1 MYRISSLEIVC
12 PSLVPRAG
20 SECTALL
27 WLVAA
32 AGLLGGLCT
41 KGGSSLLLPT
51 SSRKD
56 WRLLAVGGGWP
67 EVLLESTACGGE
79 EESLILEVFPG
90 WAKLALSFTGLW
102 DLVIGYLLPAA
113 SDNGRPLPLLVTPSL
128 RCPVSGR
135 IRYCHHHFSAL
146 ILSGHEVCYTLYHH
160 TPPPS
165 LSQALCDSNPDKHY
179 NPSSSSGRV
188 VPHPLSPPLFQSD
201 HPFVGMLCSLSH
213 IVHGMWIMLGFYRD
227 KDSLR
232 VLWTVHPDISI

>member
-135 IRYCHHHFSAL
+135 IRFWASA
-146 ILSGHEVCYTLYHH
+146 SRWVKW
-160 TPPPS
+160 PS
-165 LSQALCDSNPDKHY
+165 LGSGCEGLVICCPCSLKYGNWLGARGLRTSWLLVVDGWEVRGARRGWWVCRRGRSVLVE
-179 NPSSSSGRV
+179 SSGRV
-188 VPHPLSPPLFQSD
+188 LAGKSCNTGFAVWGNLEEAVL
-201 HPFVGMLCSLSH
+201 LLILH
-213 IVHGMWIMLGFYRD
+213 II
-227 KDSLR
+227 
-232 VLWTVHPDISI
+232 